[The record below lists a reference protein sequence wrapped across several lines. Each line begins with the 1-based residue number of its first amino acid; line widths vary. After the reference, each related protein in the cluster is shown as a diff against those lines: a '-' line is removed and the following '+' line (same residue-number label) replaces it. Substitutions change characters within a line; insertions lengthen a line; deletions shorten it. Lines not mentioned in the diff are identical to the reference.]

1 MISLKPPAAPSLQLD
16 RATFQPFISQYFTY
30 MRYRSPAKSAASSP
44 PVPPRISTMAFLSSC
59 GSAGTRSSLIS
70 SSSSGMR
77 ASQAA
82 ASSRAISLIS
92 GSVSAI
98 IRRASSK
105 PLRHCI
111 YSLRAFMISFSSLY
125 SFVSLTYL
133 FWSAMTFGSVM
144 SVDTSSKRDTNPS
157 SFSNSVLFSAI
168 YELTELA
175 FNNQFLLVA
184 FFYTAD
190 NLCVDIE

>member
-1 MISLKPPAAPSLQLD
+1 
-16 RATFQPFISQYFTY
+16 
-30 MRYRSPAKSAASSP
+30 
-44 PVPPRISTMAFLSSC
+44 
-59 GSAGTRSSLIS
+59 
-70 SSSSGMR
+70 
-77 ASQAA
+77 
-82 ASSRAISLIS
+82 
-92 GSVSAI
+92 
-98 IRRASSK
+98 
-105 PLRHCI
+105 
-111 YSLRAFMISFSSLY
+111 MISFSSLY

-144 SVDTSSKRDTNPS
+144 SVDTSSKRYTNPS